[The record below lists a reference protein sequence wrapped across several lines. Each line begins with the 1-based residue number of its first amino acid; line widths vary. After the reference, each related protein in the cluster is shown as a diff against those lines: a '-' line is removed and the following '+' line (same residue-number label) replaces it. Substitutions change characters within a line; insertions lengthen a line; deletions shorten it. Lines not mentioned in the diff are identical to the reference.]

1 MNWLAWFACRIGFSS
16 KSTSIWFLGYYNK
29 YRFLLLFCPTKERC
43 VFSDVNSP
51 WQTQSTASAH
61 WLATKAQTS
70 QRPTICSSP
79 PLEDSGI
86 FHTRRICQWYPKCT
100 SSVFPNNSANF
111 LHVFTCTTCGGMT
124 WTFTIFNQSFPY
136 LKQVNQSQVL
146 FSQRHYYWKPFWAFH
161 VFPMTFSQVWSTV
174 PSNQP
179 FKNHNHTYIQN
190 KINTH
195 WLMERMKAANSKDWH
210 RIHWYYST

>member
-1 MNWLAWFACRIGFSS
+1 MTHKRKVC
-16 KSTSIWFLGYYNK
+16 
-29 YRFLLLFCPTKERC
+29 LFWWQQFVANTKHC
-43 VFSDVNSP
+43 FC
-51 WQTQSTASAH
+51 
-61 WLATKAQTS
+61 TKVQTS

-79 PLEDSGI
+79 PLEVSGI
-86 FHTRRICQWYPKCT
+86 FLRRRICQWYPKCT

-111 LHVFTCTTCGGMT
+111 LHVFTYATCGGMT
-124 WTFTIFNQSFPY
+124 WTLTIFNQSFPY
-136 LKQVNQSQVL
+136 LKQVNQSKVL
-146 FSQRHYYWKPFWAFH
+146 FSQRHYYWKLFWVFH

-179 FKNHNHTYIQN
+179 FKNKNQTY

-195 WLMERMKAANSKDWH
+195 RLMQSVKAANSKDWH